1 MTTELNDQRS
11 VTYLM
16 GIVRA
21 GTAVGQVGFVP
32 EPDVTMGSGDFID
45 LVQRAG
51 ERLPAMPAPG

>member
-1 MTTELNDQRS
+1 

-16 GIVRA
+16 GIVRR

-32 EPDVTMGSGDFID
+32 EPDVTMGSGDFVD
-45 LVQRAG
+45 LVERAG